1 MHVPA
6 KNHRAESKSVG
17 GDGEEF
23 LLGDELAAEL
33 TVDINTGELDF
44 VVVLQN
50 LSDIFECYFGFAGG
64 RHGACSLGREEGGQE
79 GELRR
84 WHEGEKERRR
94 GSNVGK
100 KSLSPLIARDSPCPE
115 SLKLPKD
122 YEVHADVGGIG
133 QLLDWEIFMR
143 RVLLP
148 KGMIGF
154 KEFVASDAMRRAS
167 DGGRPVMLG
176 CETKI
181 WLV

>member
-1 MHVPA
+1 MHVVWEG
-6 KNHRAESKSVG
+6 KKEGRKGSCG
-17 GDGEEF
+17 GGMK
-23 LLGDELAAEL
+23 
-33 TVDINTGELDF
+33 
-44 VVVLQN
+44 
-50 LSDIFECYFGFAGG
+50 
-64 RHGACSLGREEGGQE
+64 
-79 GELRR
+79 
-84 WHEGEKERRR
+84 GEKERRR

-122 YEVHADVGGIG
+122 YEVHADVGGID

-148 KGMIGF
+148 KGMVGF

-176 CETKI
+176 CETRI